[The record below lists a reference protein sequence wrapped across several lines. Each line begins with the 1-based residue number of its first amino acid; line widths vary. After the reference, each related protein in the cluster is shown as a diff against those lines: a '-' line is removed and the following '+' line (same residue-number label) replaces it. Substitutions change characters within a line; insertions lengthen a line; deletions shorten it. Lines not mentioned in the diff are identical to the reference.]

1 MVNIVHT
8 GGRFGEPNTWRWSK
22 EKLEWGL
29 KNNFIVF
36 DERRKKINGKIV
48 QFDVVGGSYG
58 PIPDDFHTQ
67 KRFYRRQRY
76 PVPDMRPIPP
86 TVLTVSYHRLDGPPY
101 CV

>member
-1 MVNIVHT
+1 MVNIVYA

-36 DERRKKINGKIV
+36 DEHRKKTNGKIV

-58 PIPDDFHTQ
+58 PIPDDFHPPKKDSIGGNVIQCMTCGLC
-67 KRFYRRQRY
+67 
-76 PVPDMRPIPP
+76 RPWF
-86 TVLTVSYHRLDGPPY
+86 
-101 CV
+101 

>member
-58 PIPDDFHTQ
+58 PIPDDFHTPKKDSIGGNVIQ
-67 KRFYRRQRY
+67 CLTCGLYRLRF
-76 PVPDMRPIPP
+76 
-86 TVLTVSYHRLDGPPY
+86 
-101 CV
+101 